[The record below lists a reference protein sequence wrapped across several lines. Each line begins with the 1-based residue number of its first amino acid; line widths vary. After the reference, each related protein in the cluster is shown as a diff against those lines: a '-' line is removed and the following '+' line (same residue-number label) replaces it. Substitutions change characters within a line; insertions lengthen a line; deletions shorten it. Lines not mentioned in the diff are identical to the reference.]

1 MKFNDSKL
9 KKTCYLKEQLFKSFK
24 KEIVFVGYSNV
35 GKSSI
40 INKILNRKKLARV
53 SKTPGKTVSINFYD
67 VGNFYF
73 VDFPGYGF
81 AKVDETKKINWSV
94 LAQEYFSSKREILM
108 AVLVLDARRK
118 VKNLDLDMS
127 NFLIEKDIFFIVVL
141 NKVDKL
147 KKSEIEN
154 LSYEAKKSFRLVENL
169 EIVLFSTKTGQG
181 VEKLKKIIEKLD
193 KKN

>member
-94 LAQEYFSSKREILM
+94 LAEEYFSSKREILM

-127 NFLIEKDIFFIVVL
+127 NFLIEKDIFFIVL
-141 NKVDKL
+141 FNKVDKL

-154 LSYEAKKSFRLVENL
+154 LRYEAKKSFRLVENL